1 MVKHVNKEEFEKLIK
16 QDKIVIVDF
25 FAVWCGPCQMLTP
38 VLEDLSNELT
48 EIEAL
53 KIDIDEEQELAI
65 NMGIEVVPTVMIFK
79 NGEKQKVLEGLRSKS
94 EFIEEIEKMK

>member
-48 EIEAL
+48 EIEVL
-53 KIDIDEEQELAI
+53 KIDI
-65 NMGIEVVPTVMIFK
+65 
-79 NGEKQKVLEGLRSKS
+79 
-94 EFIEEIEKMK
+94 